1 MNLPKSVNIIEVG
14 PRDGFQNIKNFIETN
29 IKIQIINKL
38 IEAGISRMEVTSFVN
53 PKAIPQ
59 MSDATE
65 VLKSVGNKVRNCVLV
80 PNKKGAELAINAG
93 AKELTMVISAS
104 ESHNKSNTRR
114 TIEESLS
121 ELQEIKNMYGEN
133 AHLRVDI
140 ATAFGCPFEG
150 EVKIEAVN
158 KIVRDINEIGIKE
171 IVLCDT
177 TGMANPLLVEAT
189 IEKVCNT
196 YRDIEFGVHFHNT
209 RGIGIANI
217 LTAIENGIK
226 NIETSIGGLGGCPF
240 APGASGNVATED
252 VVNMLDDM
260 GIKTGINLGK
270 LVECGKYVRET
281 LGERLSSQVLIAG
294 STYSGGAACKFKGG
308 KL

>member
-14 PRDGFQNIKNFIETN
+14 PRDGFQNIKNYIETN
-29 IKIQIINKL
+29 VKTHIINKL

-59 MSDATE
+59 MSDASAI
-65 VLKSVGNKVRNCVLV
+65 LKNVGNKVRHCVLV
-80 PNKKGAELAINAG
+80 PNKKGAELAMKAG
-93 AKELTMVISAS
+93 AKELTVVLSAS
-104 ESHNKSNTRR
+104 ESHNQSNTRR

-121 ELQEIKNMYGEN
+121 ELQEIKNLYGKD

-150 EVKIEAVN
+150 EVKIEAIN
-158 KIVRDINEIGIKE
+158 KIVSDVNEMGIKE

-177 TGMANPLLVEAT
+177 TGMANPLLVETT
-189 IEKVCNT
+189 IKRICNT

-209 RGIGIANI
+209 RGVGVANI

-252 VVNMLDDM
+252 VVNMLADM
-260 GIKTGINLGK
+260 GIKTGINLEK
-270 LVECGKYVRET
+270 LIECGKYVREA
-281 LGERLSSQVLIAG
+281 LDESLSSQVLIAG
-294 STYSGGAACKFKGG
+294 STYSGGAACKIKGG